1 MTDKYD
7 IITDVFNQAGN
18 VMQFGVI
25 TDIHNN
31 LVALKVV
38 VEKLQE
44 LKCDKIICC
53 GDIIGI
59 GPYPEETVQYM
70 MQIPDLI
77 AVRGNHEKYLLDEM
91 PTEYPNEEHMRY
103 EEMKHHKWEHS
114 LLSNESVNFL
124 RSLPYKLSIK
134 CENYTLSVLHH
145 CMDCDGHYING
156 KMNPN
161 ETDLNIMFAD
171 VEADIVLYGHNHN
184 RNICKG
190 DKYFINVGSLGCPSK
205 DKNITRAGIV
215 TIENGKI
222 KFEPVDLEY
231 DACEVVS
238 AINEINY
245 PDAENI
251 KRYFYGV

>member
-1 MTDKYD
+1 
-7 IITDVFNQAGN
+7 
-18 VMQFGVI
+18 
-25 TDIHNN
+25 
-31 LVALKVV
+31 
-38 VEKLQE
+38 
-44 LKCDKIICC
+44 
-53 GDIIGI
+53 
-59 GPYPEETVQYM
+59 
-70 MQIPDLI
+70 
-77 AVRGNHEKYLLDEM
+77 
-91 PTEYPNEEHMRY
+91 
-103 EEMKHHKWEHS
+103 MKHHKWEHS

-231 DACEVVS
+231 DACKVVS

>member
-1 MTDKYD
+1 MKL
-7 IITDVFNQAGN
+7 
-18 VMQFGVI
+18 GVI

-44 LKCDKIICC
+44 LQCDKIICC

-59 GPYPEETVQYM
+59 GPYPEETVQYL

-91 PTEYPNEEHMRY
+91 PTEYPNEEHMGY

-114 LLSNESVNFL
+114 LLSKESVDFL
-124 RSLPYKLSIK
+124 RNLPYRVNIK
-134 CENYTLSVLHH
+134 SEGYTLSVLHY
-145 CMDCDGHYING
+145 CMDYDGHYING
-156 KMNPN
+156 KMNPDEN
-161 ETDLNIMFAD
+161 DLKKMFSN
-171 VEADIVLYGHNHN
+171 VECDIVLYGHNHN
-184 RNICKG
+184 RNICKS
-190 DKYFINVGSLGCPSK
+190 DKFYINVGSLGCPAL
-205 DKNITRAGIV
+205 DKNIARAGIV
-215 TIENGKI
+215 NLENESIEI
-222 KFEPVDLEY
+222 DLIDLEY
-231 DACEVVS
+231 DADKVIK
-238 AINEINY
+238 AIDEINY